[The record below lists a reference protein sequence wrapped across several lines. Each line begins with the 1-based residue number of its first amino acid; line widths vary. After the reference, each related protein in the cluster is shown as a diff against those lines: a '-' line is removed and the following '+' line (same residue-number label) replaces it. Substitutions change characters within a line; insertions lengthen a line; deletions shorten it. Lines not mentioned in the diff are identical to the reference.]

1 MRNYIGALYPKQTAR
16 YRSLGLQF
24 HGGKCRI
31 CQGMTDAPRL
41 NPSRSSALGFW
52 LLLSLLCILAAAKV
66 VLGDTLDPDCF
77 WHLRV
82 ADEIAKGGWP
92 RPIVDDLSFA
102 SIRQPWTPYSWLAE
116 LAMKWLWDV
125 AGYRGAIAAQALME
139 MAFILLLGLCAL
151 ELTAKVHTRPR
162 YLAAA
167 VSVAFGAILSLAYLS
182 FRPVTAALTILAL
195 IAWLLLRDRRLDH
208 KSRSVWIVIP
218 LTALLINIHFFALFV
233 PLWTAALLIGDLL
246 ETKLI
251 PVSPSAGT
259 PGEGKNGGRIFRS
272 VFLFLL
278 TLLSCLAT
286 PLLAGTLHSIIE
298 YSTGDVMV
306 RAGGI
311 AEFRPFYLGI
321 LGNITAGIVIA
332 MLVSAIWRS
341 FRSPRMG
348 LGETVWLFAS
358 AVLLF
363 RMGRFAPVFA
373 IIAVPTLAVVLPRLS
388 DAILARPAVVVLLAA
403 VLTLSI
409 WKVASA
415 FPPSNEPLAIWLNR
429 NGPDAPNYP
438 CAAADF
444 VAQNV
449 SPQTHRL
456 LNEFSWGGYLEW
468 SLGSRYQT
476 LMDGRTQLFSPGFWN
491 STMLGSADD
500 RARFLS
506 STPADA
512 AILRT
517 TKSKFEPV
525 LTHLGWK
532 IVYRDQFAEVL
543 TPPSSA
549 LAAISNSN

>member
-1 MRNYIGALYPKQTAR
+1 
-16 YRSLGLQF
+16 
-24 HGGKCRI
+24 
-31 CQGMTDAPRL
+31 MTDAPRL
-41 NPSRSSALGFW
+41 NPSRSPALGFW

-82 ADEIAKGGWP
+82 ADEIAKAGWP

-116 LAMKWLWDV
+116 LAMKRLWDV
-125 AGYRGAIAAQALME
+125 AGYRGAIAVQAVME
-139 MAFILLLGLCAL
+139 MAFIFLLGLCAL

-167 VSVAFGAILSLAYLS
+167 VAVAFGAILSLAYLS

-195 IAWLLLRDRRLDH
+195 IAWLLLRDRWLNQ
-208 KSRSVWIVIP
+208 KSWAVWLAVP
-218 LTALLINIHFFALFV
+218 LTALLINIHFFTLFV
-233 PLWTAALLIGDLL
+233 PLWTGALLVGDLF
-246 ETKLI
+246 ESSFNTTD
-251 PVSPSAGT
+251 GR
-259 PGEGKNGGRIFRS
+259 GGGGRLRS
-272 VFLFLL
+272 GLLFVLCGL
-278 TLLSCLAT
+278 ACLAT
-286 PLLAGTLHSIIE
+286 PLLAGTLHSIVE

-332 MLVSAIWRS
+332 LLVSAVWRS
-341 FRSPRMG
+341 FKSPRMG

-388 DAILARPAVVVLLAA
+388 DAILSRPAVVVLLAA

-415 FPPSNEPLAIWLNR
+415 FPPSSEPLAAWLNR

-449 SPQTHRL
+449 SPQTHHL
-456 LNEFSWGGYLEW
+456 LNEFTWGGYLEW

-491 STMLGSADD
+491 STMLGSAED
-500 RARFLS
+500 RAHFLS

-517 TKSKFEPV
+517 SKSKFEPI

-549 LAAISNSN
+549 LAAISGEEK